1 MSPENEKLTNFL
13 AATKVSDDNK
23 KIIPRWWSGG
33 ISGACSQCIVAPF
46 DLLETQMIFL
56 RKDMTMVDYV
66 KIAIKNHGFLSL
78 YDGLSAQFLRQLS
91 YTTLRFHLYQVGKRY
106 VDEYNFIHKVCV
118 ASISGFVAGI
128 VGIPCELV
136 NTRMHVD
143 RLLKVKYRRNYKNA
157 FDGLHKIWRDEGFRA
172 LYTGGLCSFTR
183 ATIINIGQ
191 NAMYDQSK
199 MMYTHYYAWNED
211 SKILHITSSLTAAV
225 WCVPL
230 VQPIEILKTMQM
242 NRTTGYLTTTSEKIT
257 YMMRFGIRGLFR
269 GIMPNLLRMIPQTI
283 IMFLLYEQLR
293 FQFGY
298 YE

>member
-1 MSPENEKLTNFL
+1 M
-13 AATKVSDDNK
+13 
-23 KIIPRWWSGG
+23 
-33 ISGACSQCIVAPF
+33 
-46 DLLETQMIFL
+46 
-56 RKDMTMVDYV
+56 
-66 KIAIKNHGFLSL
+66 
-78 YDGLSAQFLRQLS
+78 YDGLSAQFLRQLT

-106 VDEYNFIHKVCV
+106 VDEYNFLHKVCV

-143 RLLKVKYRRNYKNA
+143 RLLKVKYRRNYNNV
-157 FDGLHKIWRDEGFRA
+157 FDGLHRIWRDEGFRA

-191 NAMYDQSK
+191 NAMYDQVRNYFDFIISICIRHLQSK
-199 MMYTHYYAWNED
+199 MMYTHYYAWKED

-225 WCVPL
+225 LCVPL

-293 FQFGY
+293 LRFGY